1 MLSGFVVIPGTAV
14 LRPDVNDAR
23 IITIPATRVK
33 VRMNPPGVGL
43 FQLVQA
49 LSISKAL
56 IRKAPPRMLT
66 RTANICVVSP
76 STVPIPPIS

>member
-1 MLSGFVVIPGTAV
+1 MLSGFVVMPGTAE
-14 LRPDVNDAR
+14 LIPAVNDAR
-23 IITIPATRVK
+23 IITIPATSVK

-56 IRKAPPRMLT
+56 IRNAAEPPETESR
-66 RTANICVVSP
+66 
-76 STVPIPPIS
+76 